1 MKEVFHKKRIKVSPC
16 SHCGYTAVRRTDR
29 VDLGEYGYLIQC
41 PRCRSKGRIG
51 ETVDEAV
58 EKWNAENSAG
68 KETEESA

>member
-1 MKEVFHKKRIKVSPC
+1 MNSKGRKRVSVSTC
-16 SHCGYTAVRRTDR
+16 SHCGYTAVRRADR

>member
-1 MKEVFHKKRIKVSPC
+1 MKKTKRVPVSSC
-16 SHCGYTAVRRTDR
+16 TCCGYASVRRTDR

>member
-1 MKEVFHKKRIKVSPC
+1 MKQARKRLSPIPC
-16 SHCGYTAVRRTDR
+16 VNCGYAFVRRTDR

-58 EKWNAENSAG
+58 ENWNAANASG
-68 KETEESA
+68 NETEGIA